1 MLRRQKSML
10 GTLQLDNRMTQ
21 DKIDL
26 FYPEVQNQS
35 THNILL
41 ELKMQSCAALYK
53 FVKKRHLQGI
63 LA

>member
-35 THNILL
+35 AHNILL
-41 ELKMQSCAALYK
+41 ELKMHSCAALDK

-63 LA
+63 LP